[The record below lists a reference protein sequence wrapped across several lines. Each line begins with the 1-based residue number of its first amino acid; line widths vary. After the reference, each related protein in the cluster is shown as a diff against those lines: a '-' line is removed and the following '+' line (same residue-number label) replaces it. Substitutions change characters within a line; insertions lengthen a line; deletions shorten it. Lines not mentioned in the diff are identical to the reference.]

1 MQHHSTG
8 TRKHGTQSN
17 PGHEA
22 GSRLPRQAPPQAS
35 PPSPAPSPTT
45 YRAARQRPV
54 PTAIERV
61 LHPPGPRLTALG
73 SGLLAVGAMLLTGL
87 LVQWSGE
94 RLPVFYGCVFV
105 LVTGAAAV
113 WVRPADLV
121 TAPVAA
127 PIAFAAGLLA
137 AQGSGAGGMVDRVM
151 AIGTDLALQAPWLYA
166 GTITSVGV
174 VFVRWLALLA
184 VRQAR
189 RRQRSAT
196 SRRSPAP
203 RPPREGHGGAPSGA
217 RR

>member
-1 MQHHSTG
+1 
-8 TRKHGTQSN
+8 
-17 PGHEA
+17 
-22 GSRLPRQAPPQAS
+22 
-35 PPSPAPSPTT
+35 
-45 YRAARQRPV
+45 
-54 PTAIERV
+54 
-61 LHPPGPRLTALG
+61 
-73 SGLLAVGAMLLTGL
+73 MLLTGL

-94 RLPVFYGCVFV
+94 RMPVFYGCVFL

-137 AQGSGAGGMVDRVM
+137 AQGSGAGGIVDRVM

-166 GTITSVGV
+166 GTIASVAV

-189 RRQRSAT
+189 RRQRRDRPETAT
-196 SRRSPAP
+196 PPKSRRSPSP
-203 RPPREGHGGAPSGA
+203 RPPRAGRGGAPSGG